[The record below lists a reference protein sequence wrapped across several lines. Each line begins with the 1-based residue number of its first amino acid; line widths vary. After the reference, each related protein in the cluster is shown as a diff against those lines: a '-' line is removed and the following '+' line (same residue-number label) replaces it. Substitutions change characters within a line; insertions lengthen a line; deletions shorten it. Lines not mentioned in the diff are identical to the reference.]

1 MSANRVY
8 DEKELL
14 ARIAE
19 GDENAFSV
27 LFETYLDRLKPF
39 IEKLTVSPDDTREI
53 IQETFVRIWLSR
65 DKLQHVEHPSAYIFK
80 IAANQY
86 HMYIRRRLS
95 QERAVSGYEET
106 VPQSS
111 NTTENTLRLN
121 ELHRLIQDAIS
132 KLPEKRRLIFHMSR
146 NEGMSIREIATALDL
161 SPKTV
166 KNTLF
171 TALTNIRQYLAAAGE
186 AGWWLM
192 LFLLFR

>member
-1 MSANRVY
+1 MSTNRVHN
-8 DEKELL
+8 EKELL

-19 GDENAFSV
+19 GDESAFSI

-65 DKLQHVEHPSAYIFK
+65 DKLPQVEHPAAYIFR

-106 VPQSS
+106 IPQSS

-121 ELHRLIQDAIS
+121 ELHRLVQDAIS
-132 KLPEKRRLIFHMSR
+132 RLPEKRRLIFQMSR
-146 NEGMSIREIATALDL
+146 NEGMSIREIATALNL

-171 TALTNIRQYLAAAGE
+171 TALTTIRQYLAAAGE

>member
-8 DEKELL
+8 NEKELL
-14 ARIAE
+14 VRIAE
-19 GDENAFSV
+19 GDEGAFSI
-27 LFETYLDRLKPF
+27 LFEAYLDRLKPF
-39 IEKLTVSPDDTREI
+39 IEKLTASPDDTREI

-65 DKLQHVEHPSAYIFK
+65 DKLQHVEQPAAYIFR

-95 QERAVSGYEET
+95 QERAVSGYEAT
-106 VPQSS
+106 VPLSS

-121 ELHRLIQDAIS
+121 ELNRLVQDAIS
-132 KLPEKRRLIFHMSR
+132 RLPEKRRRIFQMSR

>member
-1 MSANRVY
+1 M
-8 DEKELL
+8 
-14 ARIAE
+14 RIAE
-19 GDENAFSV
+19 GDEAAFSI
-27 LFETYLDRLKPF
+27 LFEAYLERLKPF
-39 IEKLTVSPDDTREI
+39 IEKLTTSPDDTREI

-65 DKLQHVEHPSAYIFK
+65 DKLQHVEQPAAYIFR

-121 ELHRLIQDAIS
+121 ELQRLVQDAVS
-132 KLPEKRRLIFHMSR
+132 RLPEKRRLIFQMSR
-146 NEGMSIREIATALDL
+146 NEGMSVREIATALDL

-171 TALTNIRQYLAAAGE
+171 AALTNIRQYLAAAGE

>member
-8 DEKELL
+8 NEKELL
-14 ARIAE
+14 VRIAE
-19 GDENAFSV
+19 GDEAAFSI
-27 LFETYLDRLKPF
+27 LFEAYLERLKPF
-39 IEKLTVSPDDTREI
+39 IEKLTTSPDDTREI

-65 DKLQHVEHPSAYIFK
+65 DKLQHVEQPAAYIFR

-121 ELHRLIQDAIS
+121 ELQRLVQDAVS
-132 KLPEKRRLIFHMSR
+132 RLPEKRRLIFQMSR
-146 NEGMSIREIATALDL
+146 NEGMSVREIATALDL

-171 TALTNIRQYLAAAGE
+171 AALTNIRQYLAAAGE